1 MFLDPNFNSLIMTRV
16 LRQGPE
22 YLNYRLDNLFA
33 LEAIYVPLVE
43 ENGNFSFKSN
53 GLRCFRFFFQ
63 LFVVYWRY
71 HSKHCL
77 NSRSGGYKNL
87 SLQKWDFDVYVPY
100 VENN

>member
-1 MFLDPNFNSLIMTRV
+1 MEISASRV
-16 LRQGPE
+16 MDFDVFG
-22 YLNYRLDNLFA
+22 F
-33 LEAIYVPLVE
+33 
-43 ENGNFSFKSN
+43 FS
-53 GLRCFRFFFQ
+53 Q

>member
-1 MFLDPNFNSLIMTRV
+1 MFLDPNFNSLIMTRI

-43 ENGNFSFKSN
+43 ENGISASRLMDFDVF
-53 GLRCFRFFFQ
+53 GVFFQ

-71 HSKHCL
+71 NSKHCF